1 MVKPIKVDLV
11 HDTKFIGKMNPFCQI
26 IVNGKEYTSAV
37 NKKGSKTPEW
47 TDTFAIPLSG
57 NGAVRLVVW
66 QKSHDDKNELVGD
79 TTLNLFEI
87 QKAGI
92 NQEHGIFYKGKNAGT
107 VYLNVTQSGK

>member
-92 NQEHGIFYKGKNAGT
+92 NQEYGIFYKGKNAGT
-107 VYLNVTQSGK
+107 VYLNVTQSG